1 MSVSSDRAFGSGAAA
16 LGFILAAM
24 LSTPALAQSF
34 VGDWKAT
41 AHVGAGQDATETVHV
56 MKAGDGYLITAKL
69 NDAAPGTPEAGPGT
83 DIVIDGDK
91 FSYSRSVTTPNGALV
106 VKYSGVVSG
115 DAFTGQV
122 ELLGNKIPYT
132 GERIRSGQ

>member
-1 MSVSSDRAFGSGAAA
+1 MSVSSDRAFRSGAAA
-16 LGFILAAM
+16 LGLIVAA
-24 LSTPALAQSF
+24 LSTPAFAQSF

-41 AHVGAGQDATETVHV
+41 AHVAGGADASETMHV
-56 MKAGDGYLITAKL
+56 IKTGEGYLITAKL
-69 NDAAPGTPEAGPGT
+69 NDAAPGTPEAGPGA
-83 DIVIDGDK
+83 DIVINGDN

-106 VKYSGVVSG
+106 VKYSGVVTG

-132 GERIRSGQ
+132 GVRIRSGQ